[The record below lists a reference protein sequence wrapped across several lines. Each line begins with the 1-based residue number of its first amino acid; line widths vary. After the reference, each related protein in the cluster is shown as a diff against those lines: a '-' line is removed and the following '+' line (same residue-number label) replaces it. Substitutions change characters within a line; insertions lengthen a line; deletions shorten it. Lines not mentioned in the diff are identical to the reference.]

1 MCDRFFP
8 SAGLWIFLG
17 VLALVDLVAMTATG
31 FRLAGYEIA
40 WVAVIS
46 AGAWGLGYFYATVRP
61 DERLAALS
69 FVAAYLIPFL
79 VLGAILSYVG
89 TSLNTPLLDAQ
100 FAHADAALG
109 LDWMAVLSFADG
121 HPTVGRT
128 LRFAYHSSL
137 LQMVSVFVV
146 LSGTRQLDRLA
157 GFLKL
162 LTATGIITILA
173 SIVFPAAGAFV
184 FHNPSAELRDVVG
197 QAAGIWHLEHFE
209 ALRSGAMRTIRLNAV
224 EGLITFPSFHTAL
237 AIITAWAFWRTKHLA
252 LPVLGISVLVIAST
266 VPVGGHYFV
275 DVFAGAAIAA
285 ACIAALNWRHVQGGV
300 SLPNAVGA
308 LPALLRTSR

>member
-8 SAGLWIFLG
+8 STGLWIFLG
-17 VLALVDLVAMTATG
+17 VLALVDLVAMAAAG
-31 FRLAGYEIA
+31 FRLMGYEIA
-40 WVAVIS
+40 WVAVIG
-46 AGAWGLGYFYATVRP
+46 AGFWGLGYFYSTVRP
-61 DERLAALS
+61 DARLAALS
-69 FVAAYLIPFL
+69 FVAAYLIPFT

-89 TSLNTPLLDAQ
+89 TSLNIPLLDAQ
-100 FAHADAALG
+100 FARMDAALG
-109 LDWMAVLSFADG
+109 LDWMAVLSFSDG
-121 HPTVGRT
+121 HPAVGT
-128 LRFAYHSSL
+128 ALRVAYHSSL
-137 LQMVSVFVV
+137 LQMVSVFIV
-146 LSGTRQLDRLA
+146 LAGTRQLDRLA

-162 LTATGIITILA
+162 FTATGIITILA

-184 FHNPSAELRDVVG
+184 FHNPPAELRDVVG

-209 ALRSGAMRTIRLNAV
+209 ALRSGAMRTIKLNTV

-237 AIITAWAFWRTKHLA
+237 AVITAWAVWRTSYLA

-266 VPVGGHYFV
+266 VPIGGHYFV

-285 ACIAALNWRHVQGGV
+285 ACIAALNWRLLQGRISV
-300 SLPNAVGA
+300 PNAVGT